1 MRLEV
6 ITRMPEGSA
15 RPTPL
20 LFVHGAFSGAWGWDQ
35 HFLPYFADR
44 GWAAHALSLRGHAG
58 SEGAESVRFARLRD
72 YLTDVERVARGLP
85 APPVL
90 IGHSLGGMLV
100 QQCLH
105 RHPVPAAV
113 LMASAPPHGII
124 GSAFRMAFTDPGLLR
139 ELSVAQAIG
148 PHATAGEHVA
158 RALFSDK
165 MPDDAIRRYMRRF
178 QGESLLVTLDLLGL
192 ELPPSLPIL
201 DVPVLVLGAEND
213 RFVFPGALQATAY
226 TYRTK
231 AEIFSGM
238 AHAMMLDHGWERVAT
253 RIAEWLEATLSE
265 CEPAARGIA

>member
-1 MRLEV
+1 MACRRPLCRSAIRRRHAGATV
-6 ITRMPEGSA
+6 LAPAPGAGGGANGVGSA
-15 RPTPL
+15 
-20 LFVHGAFSGAWGWDQ
+20 A
-35 HFLPYFADR
+35 
-44 GWAAHALSLRGHAG
+44 
-58 SEGAESVRFARLRD
+58 
-72 YLTDVERVARGLP
+72 
-85 APPVL
+85 
-90 IGHSLGGMLV
+90 
-100 QQCLH
+100 
-105 RHPVPAAV
+105 RHPRQRLPHGVHRSRAV
-113 LMASAPPHGII
+113 LRVDHRAGI
-124 GSAFRMAFTDPGLLR
+124 
-139 ELSVAQAIG
+139 E

-165 MPDDAIRRYMRRF
+165 MPDDAIRRYMQRF
-178 QGESLLVTLDLLGL
+178 QGELLLVTLDLLAL
-192 ELPPSLPIL
+192 ELPPSLPTL